1 MSQLTLSQLLSELG
15 GGAKV
20 TGFFLVLARVSPL
33 FVLAPLFSSK
43 IIPARVRGIIAVALA
58 IGLTPVAVHGQHV
71 PTDPLSVAGLIV
83 VQVLVGLAFAFAV
96 AALLTAVQ
104 TAGGLADIAS
114 GFSFGATVDP
124 INGNQG
130 GAFARLYMMIGTAMF
145 IAIGGDAWMLRG
157 ISRTFKLVPL
167 TKAPQITSLVNG
179 AEQAFAQIFVAA
191 IEVAA
196 PVLLALLITDVA
208 FGMVSRAVPQLN
220 VFSVALPLKV
230 GVAMLV
236 VAASLPFLG
245 GWMTDQIY
253 TSVGTALHS
262 LSIA

>member
-1 MSQLTLSQLLSELG
+1 MSQLTLSQLIKEFG
-15 GGAKV
+15 GGAQV

-71 PTDPLSVAGLIV
+71 PTDPLQVAGLMV
-83 VQVLVGLAFAFAV
+83 VQVLVGLAFAFSV
-96 AALLTAVQ
+96 SALITAIQ

-114 GFSFGATVDP
+114 GFSFGATIDP

-157 ISRTFKLVPL
+157 ISRTFTLVPL
-167 TKAPQITSLVNG
+167 TKSPQITGLVNG
-179 AEQAFAQIFVAA
+179 AEQSFASIFVAA

-245 GWMTDQIY
+245 GWMSDQIY

-262 LSIA
+262 LKVA

>member
-1 MSQLTLSQLLSELG
+1 M
-15 GGAKV
+15 
-20 TGFFLVLARVSPL
+20 
-33 FVLAPLFSSK
+33 
-43 IIPARVRGIIAVALA
+43 
-58 IGLTPVAVHGQHV
+58 
-71 PTDPLSVAGLIV
+71 
-83 VQVLVGLAFAFAV
+83 
-96 AALLTAVQ
+96 TAVQ
-104 TAGGLADIAS
+104 TAGGLADMAS

-157 ISRTFKLVPL
+157 ISRTFTLVPL
-167 TKAPQITSLVNG
+167 TKAPQIAGLVNG

-191 IEVAA
+191 VEVAA

-230 GVAMLV
+230 GVALLV

>member
-1 MSQLTLSQLLSELG
+1 
-15 GGAKV
+15 
-20 TGFFLVLARVSPL
+20 
-33 FVLAPLFSSK
+33 
-43 IIPARVRGIIAVALA
+43 
-58 IGLTPVAVHGQHV
+58 
-71 PTDPLSVAGLIV
+71 
-83 VQVLVGLAFAFAV
+83 
-96 AALLTAVQ
+96 
-104 TAGGLADIAS
+104 
-114 GFSFGATVDP
+114 
-124 INGNQG
+124 
-130 GAFARLYMMIGTAMF
+130 MIGTAMF

-157 ISRTFKLVPL
+157 ISRTFTLVPL
-167 TKAPQITSLVNG
+167 TKAPKITGLVNG

-191 IEVAA
+191 VEVAA

-230 GVAMLV
+230 GVALLV

-245 GWMTDQIY
+245 GWMSDQIY

>member
-1 MSQLTLSQLLSELG
+1 MSQLTLSQLIKEFG
-15 GGAKV
+15 GGAQV

-58 IGLTPVAVHGQHV
+58 IGLTPVAAHGQHV
-71 PTDPLSVAGLIV
+71 PTDPLQVAGLMV
-83 VQVLVGLAFAFAV
+83 VQVLVGLAFAFSV
-96 AALLTAVQ
+96 SALITAVQ

-114 GFSFGATVDP
+114 GFSFGATIDP

-157 ISRTFKLVPL
+157 ISRTFTLVPL
-167 TKAPQITSLVNG
+167 TKSPQITGLVNG
-179 AEQAFAQIFVAA
+179 AEQSFASIFVAA

-245 GWMTDQIY
+245 GWMSDQIY

-262 LSIA
+262 LKVA